1 MKVPTEL
8 SLKIR
13 LTPKRSIISIVV
25 ASILVFITT
34 KCEISKED
42 VLKFYNELR
51 RVVKLDFINKN
62 EILKE
67 FDNQLNEKIN
77 RTPELLDYKIK
88 RELDYALID
97 YENQEKKSRVVNM
110 KNKNILEEINKPKY
124 DELQRLIIENA
135 VYYEFADG
143 TMGIRG
149 AWVAPDPREI
159 QL

>member
-1 MKVPTEL
+1 MKAIPEF
-8 SLKIR
+8 SFKIR

-51 RVVKLDFINKN
+51 RVVKLDVINKN

-135 VYYEFADG
+135 VYYEFEDG

-149 AWVAPDPREI
+149 AWVTPDPREI
-159 QL
+159 EL

>member
-1 MKVPTEL
+1 MKAIPEF
-8 SLKIR
+8 SFKIK

-25 ASILVFITT
+25 ASILVFVTT

-42 VLKFYNELR
+42 VLKFYNEIR
-51 RVVKLDFINKN
+51 RVIKLDVINKN

-135 VYYEFADG
+135 VYYEFEDG

-149 AWVAPDPREI
+149 AWVTPDPREI
-159 QL
+159 EL